1 MRRWIPAAAVAA
13 VAMAIAARAADD
25 GSPFPYCPIV
35 DGGREDFAAL
45 SLGIAPDEA
54 IEGVG
59 EDFGFLEW
67 QAHVSLGYYR
77 TSSGDIDLSLGG
89 RMWTP
94 TDGTG
99 FGLPSSFGEGYLR
112 ARWDLRTT
120 QGLTLR
126 AEIFPGYYGGS
137 SEMEWDNFNVPF
149 AMSGIQAFGP
159 EVAVQGGFRVHPGYA
174 FDPIVGVRWAPHRD
188 VTLDAAYPETR
199 ISWRLHPAV
208 SLLAGYQVN
217 RMWRFSLDDD
227 DPGGDLM
234 MQDHRLYAGANVT
247 IGGLMTLTVRAGS
260 LMHRTIDYTHGSL
273 PEGDIDDGFFCAF
286 GVTGEF

>member
-1 MRRWIPAAAVAA
+1 MRRWIAAAVPAA
-13 VAMAIAARAADD
+13 LAMAFTTRAADE
-25 GSPFPYCPIV
+25 GSPFRYCPIV
-35 DGGREDFAAL
+35 DGGREEFAAF
-45 SLGIAPDEA
+45 SIGIAPDEA
-54 IEGVG
+54 IEGVA
-59 EDFGFLEW
+59 EDFGFVEW
-67 QAHVSLGYYR
+67 QARVSLGYYR

-126 AEIFPGYYGGS
+126 AEVFPGYYGGS

-149 AMSGIQAFGP
+149 AMSGIQSFGR

-188 VTLDAAYPETR
+188 VVIDAAYPETR
-199 ISWRLHPAV
+199 AFWRLHPAV
-208 SLLAGYQVN
+208 ALLAGYQIN

-234 MQDHRLYAGANVT
+234 MHDHRLYAGANVT
-247 IGGLMTLTVRAGS
+247 VGGLMTFTARFGS
-260 LMHRTIDYTHGSL
+260 LLHRTIDYTHGPL
-273 PEGDIDDGFFCAF
+273 PEGDIDDGYFFSF
-286 GVTGEF
+286 GIIGEF